1 MTNNSFFVD
10 QNIVKT
16 PLAKMN
22 IADVKKVVDF
32 FYTHPIDTLATAS
45 EIGVSGSFMTSL
57 VKRGYVKVAR
67 KRLGEFYPVGDGLY
81 RRREY
86 NEYYMTCPVE
96 EFWHD
101 YVKSTQLIA
110 TNLKES
116 ATCHIYLA
124 REKLSEAV
132 MMLERVGEVEDSV
145 F

>member
-1 MTNNSFFVD
+1 MTNNNFFVN

-22 IADVKKVVDF
+22 IEDVKKVVDF
-32 FYTHPIDTLATAS
+32 FWNHPHDTLATAS

-57 VKRGYVKVAR
+57 VKRGYAKVAR

-96 EFWHD
+96 DFWHD

-110 TNLKES
+110 TNLKDS
-116 ATCHIYLA
+116 ATGHIYLA
-124 REKLSEAV
+124 REKLSEAA
-132 MMLERVGEVEDSV
+132 MMLERVEGIVL
-145 F
+145 